1 MNTERI
7 RELIPVLYSVVHE
20 LEDAAPGRK
29 FTPDGHMVGSIGEVI
44 AADRYGLELNAAS
57 TEGFDAVAPDKR
69 KVEIKTTQQERGY
82 FALRPPCWP
91 DVHLLALKVSPI
103 DGSARVVFNG
113 PYELVWENCGPLQ
126 KWGGRTI
133 TVAKA
138 EMLQKLVPLEERLDE
153 VD

>member
-1 MNTERI
+1 
-7 RELIPVLYSVVHE
+7 
-20 LEDAAPGRK
+20 
-29 FTPDGHMVGSIGEVI
+29 MVGSLGEVR
-44 AADRYGLELNAAS
+44 AATRFDLQLNVAS
-57 TEGFDAVAPDKR
+57 TEGFDAIAPDKR

-103 DGSARVVFNG
+103 DGSTHVVFNG

-138 EMLQKLVPLEERLDE
+138 ETLQKLVPLEERLKE
-153 VD
+153 LG